1 MVCYRHSRSGCHLVW
16 ILALIAASSSG
27 FAQVTSDQSARVV
40 NHAAHSQAASAA
52 RTSTLSRKTPSLP
65 LGQVIYDN
73 GPANGNLSSWQ
84 INFGFI
90 VSDTF
95 VVGNSGATIGGLSF
109 AAWLIPGDTLSTV
122 EVSITSG
129 ELGGTT
135 YFDKTVNFSQSA
147 CTKNSFGYDVCT
159 ETASFAGPNLS
170 AGTYWVNLQK
180 ASVPSG
186 DAVFW
191 DENSGVGCQS
201 SGCPSTASENMV
213 GTIASEAFEVTSAP
227 VSTTTTL
234 TVTPSSAVAGEV
246 VTLQASVVDSSNNP
260 VTIGTVTF
268 LSGPSDFPRVLGT
281 VQATDSPPVTATLKV
296 RFGPGVYSL
305 TALYKANKFFQTS
318 QSQAQPLTVTGTEP
332 TISTLLATPDGNN
345 YDFALSVFG
354 FGFPSLSGTGTLNN
368 LTQGGSFLGNIG
380 LAGPGMSTFQ
390 PQKTYPTGTSPFQ
403 VAVADFNGD
412 GIADLA
418 VTDGVNTVGV
428 LLGNSDG
435 TFQTEKAYAT
445 GSHPYGVAV
454 WDFNGDGFADLVIT
468 NNGSNTISVLLGNGD
483 GTFQPQQ
490 TFSVGNSPGW
500 VAIADFNEDG
510 IADLAIANDVDNTVG
525 VLLGNGN
532 GTFQPQQTYLTG
544 SMPLAIVTSDFNG
557 DGIPDLAV
565 TNSGDSTVGVLLGNG
580 DGTFQQQL
588 VYATGAVPFGLAVA
602 DFNGDGLADLAT
614 ADQGSQSV
622 SVLLGN
628 GNGTFQPAQ
637 SYQVKNVPVGVAVA
651 DFNGNGILDL
661 AATNAGGATI
671 SILLGNGDGT
681 FQPQQTYPTG
691 ISPYYLAVGDFNG
704 DGVPD
709 LAVPNLDAS
718 TVSILLGGT
727 VSTGQLKSVPV
738 IGSGNQ
744 QIQSTFTPN
753 GTFFAGSLSN
763 IVTVV
768 GNGQIPTTTQLTS
781 SQNPSSYLQPVT
793 FTATVTGSGGGG
805 PTGTV
810 TFTADQVVICNAV
823 PLVPTQNGSVATCL
837 IATLQ
842 VGGHSI
848 VATYS
853 GDSNFAPSQSPQFD
867 QVVNE
872 AATTTVLTANPP
884 SPSSFGEPVTF
895 MATVSG
901 AFGGSP
907 TGTVN
912 FTDNKTPIPGCT
924 GVVLVPQQSGST
936 ATCTTASLTVGSHTI
951 AGNYGGDPEG
961 TFSPSSG
968 SIPYTVVASTT
979 ATTLS
984 ASPPSPVPAGQV
996 ITLTATVTTGSSP
1009 VTVGTVTFSN
1019 GTQVLGTVQMVQ
1031 SGQAAGT
1038 ATLKTRF
1045 APGSLTLVAQ
1055 YDGTKSFQ
1063 SSQSSPQPYTV
1074 TGTEPTISTLSAT
1087 PDGNNYDFA
1096 LSVFGFG
1103 FPPLSGSG
1111 SLNNLTQGGINL
1123 GTIQLPGPLMSTFQP
1138 QQAYSTGNNPTG
1150 VAIGDF
1156 NGDGIGDLAVSNLG
1170 DNTVSVLLGK
1180 GDGTFQPQQTYMAG
1194 LEPAGVAV
1202 GDFNGDGIADL
1213 AVTNTAGNTVS
1224 VLLGNGDGTFQP
1236 QQTYA
1241 TGLAPDG
1248 IAVADFNGDGIAD
1261 LAVTNGNDD
1270 TVSVLLGNGDGT
1282 FQPEQ
1287 PYATG
1292 LVPTGIA
1299 VADFNG
1305 DGIAD
1310 LAVTNS
1316 VDNTVSVLLG
1326 KGDGTFQPQQPYGV
1340 GISPTAI
1347 AVGDFNGDG
1356 IADLAVTDFCG
1367 NDPNCQSAG
1376 TVSVLVGKGDGT
1388 FQPQQ
1393 TYTVGLGPEGIAV
1406 ADFNGDGFAD
1416 LAVTNRDDNNH
1427 VGTVGVLLGK
1437 GDGTFQPQQTY
1448 AANGGPFGIA
1458 VADFNGDGVPDVAI
1472 ADHFFNNSA
1481 SVLLGGTITTG
1492 QLNNV
1497 PVFGV
1502 GNQNIQSTFTPNGTF
1517 YAGSLS
1523 NIVPVGGEQIPTATT
1538 LSSSQNPSSYLQPVT
1553 FTATVT
1559 DDGRSPTGTV
1569 TFTADGNVICAA
1581 VPLVPIQNGS
1591 TATCLIATL
1600 TAGSHNILA
1609 SYSGDSTFA
1618 PSSGKLTQTVA
1629 KSSTTTL
1636 TTSAP
1641 NPSQVHQLVTIMAVV
1656 SGQFGGTPTG
1666 TVNFSDG
1673 TKLLCMAVLLDNS
1686 GKASC
1691 QTQSLAA
1698 GTHQLG
1704 AFYSGDNNFSTSSG
1718 STMQTVNNGSIS
1730 TSTQLVSSLNPS
1742 AFKQP
1747 VTFTA
1752 TVTAG
1757 DGSIPSGSVTFQ
1769 SNGVNIP
1776 DCPNPANLVRGV
1788 TGLHHTISGRGE

>member
-490 TFSVGNSPGW
+490 AFSVGNSPGW

-557 DGIPDLAV
+557 DSIPDLAV

-793 FTATVTGSGGGG
+793 FTATVTGIG
-805 PTGTV
+805 
-810 TFTADQVVICNAV
+810 
-823 PLVPTQNGSVATCL
+823 
-837 IATLQ
+837 
-842 VGGHSI
+842 
-848 VATYS
+848 
-853 GDSNFAPSQSPQFD
+853 
-867 QVVNE
+867 
-872 AATTTVLTANPP
+872 
-884 SPSSFGEPVTF
+884 
-895 MATVSG
+895 
-901 AFGGSP
+901 GGSP
-907 TGTVN
+907 TGTV
-912 FTDNKTPIPGCT
+912 
-924 GVVLVPQQSGST
+924 
-936 ATCTTASLTVGSHTI
+936 A
-951 AGNYGGDPEG
+951 
-961 TFSPSSG
+961 
-968 SIPYTVVASTT
+968 
-979 ATTLS
+979 
-984 ASPPSPVPAGQV
+984 
-996 ITLTATVTTGSSP
+996 
-1009 VTVGTVTFSN
+1009 
-1019 GTQVLGTVQMVQ
+1019 
-1031 SGQAAGT
+1031 
-1038 ATLKTRF
+1038 
-1045 APGSLTLVAQ
+1045 
-1055 YDGTKSFQ
+1055 
-1063 SSQSSPQPYTV
+1063 
-1074 TGTEPTISTLSAT
+1074 
-1087 PDGNNYDFA
+1087 
-1096 LSVFGFG
+1096 
-1103 FPPLSGSG
+1103 
-1111 SLNNLTQGGINL
+1111 
-1123 GTIQLPGPLMSTFQP
+1123 
-1138 QQAYSTGNNPTG
+1138 
-1150 VAIGDF
+1150 
-1156 NGDGIGDLAVSNLG
+1156 
-1170 DNTVSVLLGK
+1170 
-1180 GDGTFQPQQTYMAG
+1180 
-1194 LEPAGVAV
+1194 
-1202 GDFNGDGIADL
+1202 
-1213 AVTNTAGNTVS
+1213 
-1224 VLLGNGDGTFQP
+1224 
-1236 QQTYA
+1236 
-1241 TGLAPDG
+1241 
-1248 IAVADFNGDGIAD
+1248 
-1261 LAVTNGNDD
+1261 
-1270 TVSVLLGNGDGT
+1270 
-1282 FQPEQ
+1282 
-1287 PYATG
+1287 
-1292 LVPTGIA
+1292 
-1299 VADFNG
+1299 
-1305 DGIAD
+1305 
-1310 LAVTNS
+1310 
-1316 VDNTVSVLLG
+1316 
-1326 KGDGTFQPQQPYGV
+1326 
-1340 GISPTAI
+1340 
-1347 AVGDFNGDG
+1347 
-1356 IADLAVTDFCG
+1356 
-1367 NDPNCQSAG
+1367 
-1376 TVSVLVGKGDGT
+1376 
-1388 FQPQQ
+1388 
-1393 TYTVGLGPEGIAV
+1393 
-1406 ADFNGDGFAD
+1406 
-1416 LAVTNRDDNNH
+1416 
-1427 VGTVGVLLGK
+1427 
-1437 GDGTFQPQQTY
+1437 
-1448 AANGGPFGIA
+1448 
-1458 VADFNGDGVPDVAI
+1458 
-1472 ADHFFNNSA
+1472 
-1481 SVLLGGTITTG
+1481 
-1492 QLNNV
+1492 
-1497 PVFGV
+1497 
-1502 GNQNIQSTFTPNGTF
+1502 
-1517 YAGSLS
+1517 
-1523 NIVPVGGEQIPTATT
+1523 
-1538 LSSSQNPSSYLQPVT
+1538 
-1553 FTATVT
+1553 
-1559 DDGRSPTGTV
+1559 
-1569 TFTADGNVICAA
+1569 FTADGNVICAA

-1636 TTSAP
+1636 MTSAP

-1788 TGLHHTISGRGE
+1788 AACTTQSLAAGNDTIQASFNDPQGFYGSSSAMLVQMVGDFNLMASPGNVTVTQGYNNTNDPFFAQTINLTAQPLSGYNGTVVLSCSVNPTLAGGSCAVNPPSSGSLASGNLNTTLAISAGSMTPIGPYTVTVTAQDSSGLMHLATLALVVINDAPGISEPPGGAGRTPVSFNGPSGMVITNLACTEVTGTGIAGSEDLGKIGGVCTFNPGSVTLPRIGGGHHLRLHRGAAWKADPSFRGVSLRTAGHGSAGGWARPGYPSQQSLAMAGNSTAIVGALNGRWLWRRRVEPTDSDGVLLSLGTGHGIRRRGLFGGGSRHG